1 MDCIKKPFLISS
13 NIPYSYYKK
22 NFEQIR
28 LFLNKSEY
36 NFNEEKPYRLRGY
49 MNLIKPKDEITVIGR
64 INKNESIKDPAR
76 FTIGLE
82 SNDIIVTNW
91 SFSKQIK
98 KLIFRIFGFIYSVLV
113 ILSGF
118 YIALAVPISQI
129 NPEFG
134 MYLLLVHA
142 SIVGL
147 FVISRDSWIWLTRF
161 KS

>member
-1 MDCIKKPFLISS
+1 
-13 NIPYSYYKK
+13 
-22 NFEQIR
+22 
-28 LFLNKSEY
+28 
-36 NFNEEKPYRLRGY
+36 